1 MIPAAFEDMKSVLPI
16 AVTWRGVANAKVNDD
31 VFEWIDYFAQSDIE
45 GSHVAELGRSNVPRP
60 RNGDIWFRAQVL
72 S

>member
-1 MIPAAFEDMKSVLPI
+1 MILGVFSDLRSVLPEDAHWSD
-16 AVTWRGVANAKVNDD
+16 AVLARVDVEGFDWLDFKVQND
-31 VFEWIDYFAQSDIE
+31 VE

-60 RNGDIWFRAQVL
+60 RKGDIWFRAQVL